1 MVFVGI
7 FLVVVAVGA
16 GADILAG
23 STGAASLSVFGWR
36 LPGVTTQADVFILGV
51 VFTLILAV
59 GVVVTVLGAGRLL
72 RVRRELRALREGHQ
86 ESLNS
91 LEMEKRELERELA
104 RARSAT
110 TRTAGQSDD
119 LTAADLP
126 SVPRS
131 RPIEISPE
139 GSPFFERS

>member
-7 FLVVVAVGA
+7 FLVAVAVGL
-16 GADILAG
+16 GADILTEG
-23 STGAASLSVFGWR
+23 SGTASLSVFGWR
-36 LPGVTTQADVFILGV
+36 LPGVTTQADVFIVGV

-104 RARSAT
+104 RARSA
-110 TRTAGQSDD
+110 GQSDG